1 MLSHTR
7 RKERTEPHRRC
18 KDMEREQITI
28 RLPAELKERIQQE
41 ADRKG
46 ISFNQFLLLLLR
58 EYVNAQK

>member
-1 MLSHTR
+1 
-7 RKERTEPHRRC
+7 
-18 KDMEREQITI
+18 MEREQITI

-46 ISFNQFLLLLLR
+46 ISFNQFLLLLLS